1 MRKIAI
7 YLIILII
14 GGGIGFFLNEHFD
27 SNKKQNSEV
36 IEESAKDDSLSI
48 DKDKAFN
55 EKNSGKNKPTVTED
69 NNSNYT
75 DTEEAVSEISENS
88 EEEYEETLL
97 ADDSND
103 ADSNNDYQEE
113 GEEDEE
119 DEEEIIIM
127 KEELLSQRVL
137 NIEPLKTD
145 TADASSVLEL
155 KSESFAK
162 QVTVEFWKSPLNIT
176 GYELTRNK
184 LKLFGFN
191 PSETIGLQLSSTG
204 EQLLLNTE
212 TMSIILHKT
221 KNFQSLTFK

>member
-75 DTEEAVSEISENS
+75 DTEEAVSEISDNS

-119 DEEEIIIM
+119 D
-127 KEELLSQRVL
+127 
-137 NIEPLKTD
+137 
-145 TADASSVLEL
+145 
-155 KSESFAK
+155 
-162 QVTVEFWKSPLNIT
+162 
-176 GYELTRNK
+176 GY
-184 LKLFGFN
+184 
-191 PSETIGLQLSSTG
+191 
-204 EQLLLNTE
+204 
-212 TMSIILHKT
+212 
-221 KNFQSLTFK
+221 

>member
-27 SNKKQNSEV
+27 SNKKQNGEV

-55 EKNSGKNKPTVTED
+55 EKNSDKNKPTVTED
-69 NNSNYT
+69 NNLNYT
-75 DTEEAVSEISENS
+75 DTEEAVSEISDNS

-113 GEEDEE
+113 DEEDEE

-212 TMSIILHKT
+212 TMSIIFHKT